1 MMVPGTA
8 EVWETG
14 VVHSCMGMSEQGMRD
29 DSGKSGFLVTNKT
42 EIKGKRLV
50 LVLSRQILVVKID
63 HQNYKEGSF

>member
-42 EIKGKRLV
+42 EIKGKR
-50 LVLSRQILVVKID
+50 
-63 HQNYKEGSF
+63 